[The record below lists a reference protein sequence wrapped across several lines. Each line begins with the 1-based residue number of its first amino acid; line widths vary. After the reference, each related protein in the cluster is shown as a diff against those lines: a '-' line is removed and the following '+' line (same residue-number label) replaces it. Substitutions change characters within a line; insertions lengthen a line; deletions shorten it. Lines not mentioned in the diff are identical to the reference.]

1 MFFDSLNVFLPK
13 FGHFFAQILGK
24 KMSLSDDIKIAIE
37 YLHVG
42 PDDVF

>member
-1 MFFDSLNVFLPK
+1 MFFDSLHVFLPK